1 MNKENLIIII
11 SGIFFLIVAVGGLY
25 VYSDK
30 KSGNNILAT
39 TTASSTVI
47 GEYDNFAKCLTS
59 KGAIMYGAAW
69 CENCKIQKGLFGSS
83 FQYIKY
89 VECPENAKLCL
100 DKGIEGYPT
109 WIFTNGREIKGRD
122 TLEDIAKVSG
132 CELPK
137 E

>member
-25 VYSDK
+25 VYSGK

-39 TTASSTVI
+39 TTASSTVA
-47 GEYDNFAKCLTS
+47 GKYDNFAKCLTS
-59 KGAIMYGAAW
+59 KGAIMYGAVW
-69 CENCKIQKGLFGSS
+69 CENCKIQKDLFGSS

>member
-25 VYSDK
+25 VYSGK

-59 KGAIMYGAAW
+59 KGAIMYGATW
-69 CENCKIQKGLFGSS
+69 CENCKIQKDLFGSS

-109 WIFTNGREIKGRD
+109 WIFTDGREIKGRD

>member
-25 VYSDK
+25 VYSGK

-39 TTASSTVI
+39 TTASSTMT
-47 GEYDNFAKCLTS
+47 GKYDNFAKCLTN

-69 CENCKIQKGLFGSS
+69 CENCKIQKDLFGSS

-122 TLEDIAKVSG
+122 TLEDIAKVSE